1 MSLSNSLGL
10 LGRKVGMMRLFT
22 DDGDAVPVTV
32 VDVSNNR
39 VTQVKTQENDGY
51 VALQVT
57 FGSRKA
63 SRVTKPQ
70 AGHLA
75 KAGVEAGEIIQE
87 FRVTADTAGK
97 YAAGAT
103 VPVQRRVRRGPEGR
117 RAGHDHRQG
126 LRRHHQAPPLES
138 QRASHGNSRSH
149 NVPGSIGMAQD
160 PGRVFP
166 GKRMTG
172 HLGDDTVTTQNLD
185 VFRIDEARQLL
196 LIKGAVPGSK
206 GGFVTVRPAVKE
218 PSRSQPADAEG
229 SEVMQLELLNE
240 QGQAASKF
248 DAPETVFGRE
258 YNEDLVHQIVVAFQA
273 NARQGTR
280 AQKDREQ
287 VKHSTKK
294 PFSKRA
300 RAAPAPV

>member
-63 SRVTKPQ
+63 SRVTKPE

-87 FRVTADTAGK
+87 FRVVADMAAQYKPGSVVAVGSVFAVGQKVDVQGTSIGK
-97 YAAGAT
+97 GFT
-103 VPVQRRVRRGPEGR
+103 GTI
-117 RAGHDHRQG
+117 
-126 LRRHHQAPPLES
+126 RRHNFSS

-185 VFRIDEARQLL
+185 IFRIDEARQLL
-196 LIKGAVPGSK
+196 LIKGAIPGAK
-206 GGFVTVRPAVKE
+206 GGFVTVRPAVK
-218 PSRSQPADAEG
+218 AKG
-229 SEVMQLELLNE
+229 
-240 QGQAASKF
+240 
-248 DAPETVFGRE
+248 
-258 YNEDLVHQIVVAFQA
+258 
-273 NARQGTR
+273 
-280 AQKDREQ
+280 AQ
-287 VKHSTKK
+287 
-294 PFSKRA
+294 
-300 RAAPAPV
+300 